1 MDLVQILESDGISA
15 FVSGSFADT
24 ENFPD
29 PVWIFT
35 NMMTTN
41 YSTDADIRKEVLRY
55 TVALYSS
62 DPSGLREKVKNKQRE
77 LIKNGALVGGIVPLN
92 TKDPTLIGYGFECD
106 IIQEY

>member
-1 MDLVQILESDGISA
+1 MDLVQILESDGIPA

-29 PVWIFT
+29 PCWVFT

-55 TVALYSS
+55 TIALYSS

-77 LIKNGALVGGIVPLN
+77 LVKNGALVGGIADWKTN
-92 TKDPTLIGYGFECD
+92 NPTLFGYGFECD